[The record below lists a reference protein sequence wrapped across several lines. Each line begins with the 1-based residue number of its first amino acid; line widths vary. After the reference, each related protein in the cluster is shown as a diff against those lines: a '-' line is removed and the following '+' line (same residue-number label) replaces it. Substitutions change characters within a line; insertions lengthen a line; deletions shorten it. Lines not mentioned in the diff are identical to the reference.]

1 MTMASYR
8 KERVRVSGGSVREL
22 APQGNV
28 AAPAWR
34 LAAALATATALAVF
48 PAHGA
53 YVNFES
59 SHVHPIA
66 LTPDGSKLLVVN
78 TPDARL
84 DVFPV
89 RSDGTLG
96 LPVFIPVGLEP
107 VTVVP
112 RTNTEAWVVN
122 RLSDSVSIVDLTQ
135 GTTVRTL
142 QVGDEPT
149 DVIFAQGKAFVAVSL
164 EDAVKV
170 YTIANLSQAP
180 VVKALFGSRIRAL
193 AVSPTG
199 DRVYAIP
206 LDSGNQTTAVN
217 GNVIFGGGTNPVGLD
232 PARLSAL
239 GLSNMTC
246 TSTPPA
252 YPPLPP
258 GVTRNSALTDP
269 MDGIPKV
276 SLIVKWNLQSAHW
289 EDERGQDWTP
299 CLPFRL
305 PDHDLFAIDATSP
318 TLDVTTIDHLGTTLF
333 DVSVNP
339 ANGRIYVPNTEAR
352 NNVRFELPASPTGV
366 TPASGVRGHP
376 VDNRVTIVD
385 PSAGNAVTV
394 VDLNAHID
402 RTSNPASNFAERNA
416 SISQPGMMVW
426 KANGSAAYLTGIG
439 TRKLFRLSGGCL
451 SAPCIFGP
459 SRATPVAVEVGE
471 GPTGVA
477 LLESKGRLYVLDRFT
492 NSVAIVDEPSLTK
505 LGEVAL
511 HDPGPDTIRQGRRF
525 LYDAILGSGHGDAA
539 CSSCHISGDK
549 DGLAWDLGDPTG
561 TLTPYATANDN
572 VRFIVPANGVP
583 TECPSPGTICASHQ
597 GFDPQK
603 GPMATQ
609 TLRAMLEPL
618 HWRGDRATMN
628 DFNKAFVGLMGTA
641 DIGPI
646 NGAPAGL
653 SAVDME
659 KFRQFALGVR
669 FGPNPFRNVDDTLPN
684 LAIQVPGNT
693 FAGNP
698 TTGSTI
704 FTTRITDANASC
716 TGCHSLPFGAA
727 GGTLG
732 GVTPTEPTSS
742 ATAALFNGNAD
753 RTPHEDV
760 KVAHLR
766 NMYEKPGPTFGIS
779 GQTPDRKN
787 GFGFVHDGTVP
798 DLGTFLSLNVFNL
811 TAQDVRD
818 VATFLHLFSTGTKPA
833 VGKNLTVPQGAP
845 PTGSPA
851 DESLLTTLLTLGD
864 ANDPNRH
871 CELVASAVD
880 GGRERRWYLFGGS
893 WRTDVAGEPAVSTL
907 QLRQGAD
914 GPVSFLCVP
923 VSEGARLG
931 GDTDGDGILANDN
944 CPNVANPSQA
954 DADLDGIGDACDN
967 CPAVANASQADADL
981 DGLGDG
987 CDNCAAVANA
997 SQTDG
1002 DLDLHGDAC
1011 DCAPANG
1018 AAFAVPAEVIGQVFT
1033 TKTSLSWTSAVP
1045 GSGSGTVHD
1054 VVRGAVGELPLG
1066 ARPSDF
1072 CLAGG
1077 TALSSATDALTPA
1090 PAHGFFYMVR
1100 GRNVC
1105 GAGTYGAASSGAP
1118 RTATVCP

>member
-1 MTMASYR
+1 MPPRAR
-8 KERVRVSGGSVREL
+8 RARARFFV
-22 APQGNV
+22 
-28 AAPAWR
+28 
-34 LAAALATATALAVF
+34 TALAAVALLVAVSAL
-48 PAHGA
+48 PARA
-53 YVNFES
+53 SYTNFES
-59 SHVHPIA
+59 SQVHPIA
-66 LTPDGSKLLVVN
+66 LTPDGTKLLVVN

-89 RSDGTLG
+89 RADGTLG
-96 LPVFIPVGLEP
+96 IPVSVPVGLEP

-112 RTNTEAWVVN
+112 RTSAEAWVVN
-122 RLSDSVSIVDLTQ
+122 RLSDSVSIVDLSL

-149 DVIFAQGKAFVAVSL
+149 DVAFAAGKAFVAVSL

-170 YTIANLSQAP
+170 YTIANLAQAP

-193 AVSPTG
+193 AVSAAG
-199 DRVYAIP
+199 DKVYAVP
-206 LDSGNQTTAVN
+206 LHSGNQTSAVN
-217 GNVIFGGGTNPVGLD
+217 GNVIFGGGTNPEGLD
-232 PARLSAL
+232 PARLAAL
-239 GLSNMTC
+239 GLSNMAC
-246 TSTPPA
+246 ATPPPP

-258 GVTRNSALTDP
+258 GVTRNPALIDP

-276 SLIVKWNLQSAHW
+276 SLIVKWNVATSRW
-289 EDERGQDWTP
+289 EDERGQDWTA

-305 PDHDLFAIDATSP
+305 PDHDLFIIDATSP
-318 TLDVTTIDHLGTTLF
+318 TLDVTSIDHLGTTLF

-352 NNVRFELPASPTGV
+352 NLARFELPAPPPATTPTF
-366 TPASGVRGHP
+366 GVRGHP
-376 VDNRVTIVD
+376 VDNRLTIVD
-385 PSAGNAVTV
+385 PSAGNAVTI

-402 RTSNPASNFAERNA
+402 RTSNPATNIAERVA

-426 KANGSAAYLTGIG
+426 KANGLAAYLTGIG
-439 TRKLFRLSGGCL
+439 TRKLFRVSGSCL

-459 SRATPVAVEVGE
+459 SRAIPAAVDVGE

-492 NSVAIVDEPSLTK
+492 NSVAIVDEPTLAK

-511 HDPGPDTIRQGRRF
+511 HDPGPDAIRQGRRF

-561 TLTPYATANDN
+561 TLTTYATANDN
-572 VRFIVPANGVP
+572 VRFIVPQGGVP
-583 TECPSPGTICASHQ
+583 AECPSPGTVCASHQ

-653 SAVDME
+653 SAADME
-659 KFRQFALGVR
+659 TFRQFALGIR
-669 FGPNPFRNVDDTLPN
+669 FGPNPFRKVDDTLPN
-684 LAIQVPGNT
+684 TPVQVPGNT

-698 TTGSTI
+698 TTGSTV
-704 FTTRITDANASC
+704 FNTHITDANASC
-716 TGCHSLPFGAA
+716 TGCHAHPFGAA

-732 GVTPTEPTSS
+732 GVTPAEPTSS

-753 RTPHEDV
+753 KNAHEDV

-766 NMYEKPGPTFGIS
+766 NMYEKTGPTFGIS
-779 GQTPDRKN
+779 GQTPDRKT

-798 DLGTFLSLNVFNL
+798 DLGTFLSLSVFNL

-818 VATFLHLFSTGTKPA
+818 VATFLHFFPTGTRPA
-833 VGKNLTVPQGAP
+833 VGKSLTVPQGAP
-845 PTGSPA
+845 PTGSAP
-851 DESLLTTLLTLGD
+851 DETLLTALLALGD

-871 CELVASAVD
+871 CELVASGIDA
-880 GGRERRWYLFGGS
+880 GRERRWYLFAGS
-893 WRTDVAGEPAVSTL
+893 WRTDVTGEPAVSTL
-907 QLRQGAD
+907 QLRQGAE
-914 GPVSFLCVP
+914 GPVTFLCVP

-931 GDTDGDGILANDN
+931 GDADADGVLANDN
-944 CPNVANPSQA
+944 CPSAANASQS
-954 DADLDGIGDACDN
+954 DADHDGIGDACDN
-967 CPAVANASQADADL
+967 CPALANASQTDADL
-981 DGLGDG
+981 DGAGDG
-987 CDNCAAVANA
+987 CDNCPLIANPGQA
-997 SQTDG
+997 DA

-1011 DCAPANG
+1011 DCAPASA
-1018 AAFAVPAEVIGQVFT
+1018 AAFSVPAEVAGQVFT
-1033 TKTSLSWTSAVP
+1033 TKTSLGWTSAVP
-1045 GSGSGTVHD
+1045 GSGPGTVHD
-1054 VVRGAVGELPLG
+1054 VVRGALGELGLG
-1066 ARPSDF
+1066 ARPSDA
-1072 CLAGG
+1072 CIASGTPGTTAG
-1077 TALSSATDALTPA
+1077 DAQVPP

-1100 GRNVC
+1100 GRNAC
-1105 GAGTYGAASSGAP
+1105 GPGTYGAASTGVP
-1118 RTATVCP
+1118 RTATICP

>member
-1 MTMASYR
+1 MRPGAR
-8 KERVRVSGGSVREL
+8 PHR
-22 APQGNV
+22 
-28 AAPAWR
+28 
-34 LAAALATATALAVF
+34 AAALVASAVIAIAAS
-48 PAHGA
+48 PAHAA

-59 SHVHPIA
+59 SQVHPIA
-66 LTPDGSKLLVVN
+66 LTPDGAKLLVVN

-89 RSDGTLG
+89 RTDGTLG
-96 LPVFIPVGLEP
+96 LPVSVPVGLEP
-107 VTVVP
+107 VSVMP
-112 RTNTEAWVVN
+112 RTSTEAWVVN
-122 RLSDSVSIVDLTQ
+122 RLSDSVSIVDLTL

-149 DVIFAQGKAFVAVSL
+149 DVAFAAGKAFVAVSL

-170 YTIANLSQAP
+170 YTIADLAQPP

-193 AVSPTG
+193 AVSSAG
-199 DRVYAIP
+199 DKVYAVP
-206 LDSGNQTTAVN
+206 LHSGNQTTAVN
-217 GNVIFGGGTNPVGLD
+217 GNVIFGGGSNPEGLD
-232 PARLSAL
+232 PARLAAL
-239 GLSNMTC
+239 GLSNMACATP
-246 TSTPPA
+246 PPA
-252 YPPLPP
+252 YPALPP
-258 GVTRNSALTDP
+258 GVTRNPALIDP
-269 MDGIPKV
+269 MDGLPKV
-276 SLIVKWNLQSAHW
+276 SLIVKWNLQASRW
-289 EDERGQDWTP
+289 EDERGQNWTP

-305 PDHDLFAIDATSP
+305 PDHDLFVVDATSP
-318 TLDVTTIDHLGTTLF
+318 TLDVTSIDHLGTTLF

-339 ANGRIYVPNTEAR
+339 ANGRVYVPNTEAR
-352 NNVRFELPASPTGV
+352 NNVRFELPAPVPATTPTF
-366 TPASGVRGHP
+366 GVRGHP

-402 RTSNPASNFAERNA
+402 RTSNPTSNLAERSA
-416 SISQPGMMVW
+416 SISQPGMMAW

-439 TRKLFRLSGGCL
+439 TRKLFRLSGSCL
-451 SAPCIFGP
+451 SAPCIFGS
-459 SRATPVAVEVGE
+459 SRATPGAVEVGE

-505 LGEVAL
+505 VGEVPL

-572 VRFIVPANGVP
+572 VRFIVPQGGVP
-583 TECPSPGTICASHQ
+583 AECPSPGTLCASHQ

-641 DIGPI
+641 DIGPV
-646 NGAPAGL
+646 GSAPAGL
-653 SAVDME
+653 SATDME
-659 KFRQFALGVR
+659 KFRQFALGIR
-669 FGPNPFRNVDDTLPN
+669 FAPNPFRNVDDTLPN
-684 LAIQVPGNT
+684 GAIQVPGNT

-698 TTGSTI
+698 TTGSLVFDTH
-704 FTTRITDANASC
+704 ITDANASC
-716 TGCHSLPFGAA
+716 TGCHTHPFGAA
-727 GGTLG
+727 GGALG
-732 GVTPTEPTSS
+732 GVTPAEPTSS
-742 ATAALFNGNAD
+742 SAAALFNGNAD
-753 RTPHEDV
+753 KVPHEDV

-766 NMYEKPGPTFGIS
+766 NLYEKVGPTFGIS
-779 GQTPDRKN
+779 SQTPDRKT

-798 DLGTFLSLNVFNL
+798 DLGTFLSLMVFSL

-818 VATFLHLFSTGTKPA
+818 VATFLHLFPTGTKPA

-845 PTGSPA
+845 PTGSAA
-851 DESLLTTLLTLGD
+851 DESLLTSLLALGD
-864 ANDPNRH
+864 ANDPDRH
-871 CELVASAVD
+871 CELVAFAFD
-880 GGRERRWYLFGGS
+880 AGHERRWYLFGGT
-893 WRTDVAGEPAVSTL
+893 WRTDVTGEPAVSTL
-907 QLRQGAD
+907 QLRQNAD
-914 GPVSFLCVP
+914 GPMSFLCVP

-931 GDTDGDGILANDN
+931 GDADGDGVLASDN
-944 CPNVANPSQA
+944 CPNVANAGQA
-954 DADLDGIGDACDN
+954 DGDLDGIGDACDN
-967 CPAVANASQADADL
+967 CPAFANALQADADV
-981 DGLGDG
+981 DGAGDG
-987 CDNCAAVANA
+987 CDNCPAVANP
-997 SQTDG
+997 SQTDA

-1011 DCAPANG
+1011 DCAPASA
-1018 AAFAVPAEVIGQVFT
+1018 AAFNLPAEVTGQVFT
-1033 TKTSLSWTSAVP
+1033 TKTTLGWISAAP

-1054 VVRGAVGELPLG
+1054 VVRGAVGELALG
-1066 ARPSDF
+1066 VRPSDF
-1072 CLAGG
+1072 CLASG
-1077 TALSSATDALTPA
+1077 TPGASASDALAPTPA
-1090 PAHGFFYMVR
+1090 HSFFYMVR